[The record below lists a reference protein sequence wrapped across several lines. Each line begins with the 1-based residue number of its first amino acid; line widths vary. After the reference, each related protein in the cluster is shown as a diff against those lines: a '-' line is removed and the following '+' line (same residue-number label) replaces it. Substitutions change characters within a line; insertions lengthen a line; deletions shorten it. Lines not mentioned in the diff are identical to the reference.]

1 MPVIMELG
9 FSPIHYAAVLGVNT
23 GLGCITPPAAPVL
36 YLGGRLGNAPIN
48 EMMGPAL
55 TFMVLV
61 WGPVLLVT
69 AYLPKLVL
77 FLPHIVL
84 GVPW

>member
-1 MPVIMELG
+1 M
-9 FSPIHYAAVLGVNT
+9 FA
-23 GLGCITPPAAPVL
+23 
-36 YLGGRLGNAPIN
+36 
-48 EMMGPAL
+48 
-55 TFMVLV
+55 V

-69 AYLPKLVL
+69 AYLPKFVL